1 MKAHPVISREK
12 SGLSEPRMTMLRL
25 LKKDVKR
32 QVLHHTAGIQLPVSA
47 GLVRECEYWRAV
59 QQGHFARGFSD
70 IAYHFGVAPSGRIY
84 VGRDFDYQ
92 GAGVYGENED
102 TVHVVVFGS
111 YHIPS
116 NKPTRQAIE
125 AAAQAFKMLPGTR
138 RKLYGHCE
146 IGASECPGDNLLAK
160 KAEIA
165 RLRKETFK

>member
-1 MKAHPVISREK
+1 MKEYPVISRDR
-12 SGLSEPRMTMLRL
+12 SGLEPPRSGMAALA
-25 LKKDVKR
+25 KGDVTR
-32 QVLHHTAGIQLPVSA
+32 QVLHHTAGVQLPVSA
-47 GLVRECEYWRAV
+47 GFARECEYWRAV
-59 QQGHFARGFSD
+59 QQGHFARRFSD
-70 IAYHFGVAPSGRIY
+70 VAYHFGVAASGRIF
-84 VGRDFDYQ
+84 VGRDFHYQ

-116 NKPTRQAIE
+116 NKPSRQAIE

-146 IGASECPGDNLLAK
+146 IGPSECPGINLMEH

-165 RLRKETFK
+165 RLRKETYN